1 VSAVLDYP
9 HRYAF
14 TADEYFRMGEA
25 GVFPPEAR
33 VELIEGEIVE
43 MAPIGSPHAGTVN
56 ILTRAFVLLAGDR
69 AIVSVQNPLIVSD
82 RSVPQPDVAVLGARA
97 TSYTDAHPTAADVFL
112 VVEVSDTTAR
122 FDRSIKV
129 PLYARAGIQE
139 AWVVDVNA
147 KVVHVYREPEA
158 GGYRTTRTVAV
169 GGEVALRA
177 LPDVRIA
184 VGDLFPEATRPL

>member
-56 ILTRAFVLLAGDR
+56 ILTRAFVRLAGDR
-69 AIVSVQNPLIVSD
+69 AIVSVQNPLIVSN
-82 RSVPQPDVAVLGARA
+82 RSVPQPDVAVLRARA

-122 FDRSIKV
+122 FDRSIKI
-129 PLYARAGIQE
+129 PLYARAGIRE

-147 KVVHVYREPEA
+147 RAVHVYREPDMR
-158 GGYRTTRTVAV
+158 GYRVALTLSLDS
-169 GGEVALRA
+169 EVAPLA
-177 LPDVRIA
+177 LPDVR
-184 VGDLFPEATRPL
+184 VVLRDLFP